1 MVPFPVL
8 SRPNFADLS
17 SRFTLT
23 LASSVGCSLSQGAK
37 KVNSFGIKQIQP
49 LFPKCRG
56 GVGIPNASTGHPGVG
71 YRHIF
76 LLASTT
82 FAKAFP
88 GHVAVFA
95 SHQSRV
101 TSHAPAPL
109 FSYSCELPFLQ
120 AFYFHN
126 DPHCPGV
133 GAAFQERIHGKTR
146 NLPRRRSPFNAVF
159 RHSMHGNTV

>member
-1 MVPFPVL
+1 MLPFPVL

-23 LASSVGCSLSQGAK
+23 LASSVGCSLLRGAK

-49 LFPKCRG
+49 LFPKYPGC
-56 GVGIPNASTGHPGVG
+56 GVSTYLSSGINNIRQGFSGTRLRFSRV
-71 YRHIF
+71 
-76 LLASTT
+76 T
-82 FAKAFP
+82 
-88 GHVAVFA
+88 
-95 SHQSRV
+95 SHQSQV

-133 GAAFQERIHGKTR
+133 GAAFQEKNSWQNTKSAKTEV
-146 NLPRRRSPFNAVF
+146 AV
-159 RHSMHGNTV
+159 